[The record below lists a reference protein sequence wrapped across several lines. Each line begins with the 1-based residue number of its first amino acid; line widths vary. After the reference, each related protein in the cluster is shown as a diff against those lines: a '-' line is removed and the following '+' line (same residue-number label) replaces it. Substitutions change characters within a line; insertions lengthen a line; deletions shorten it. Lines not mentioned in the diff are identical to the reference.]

1 MIKTI
6 TKIDIDPYLAETE
19 KLGLSYCGATQ
30 YYGRYHEG
38 KLVAFT
44 GVLWYSKKAV
54 FKNHYVLPD
63 YRHHGYFKELFRYSM
78 IAVRERGIKIVE
90 ANCSAMSLPLYIK
103 MGAKITKQ
111 YKDWTQVQLKL

>member
-6 TKIDIDPYLAETE
+6 TKADIDPYLAETE

-30 YYGRYHEG
+30 YYGRYADG

-44 GVLWYSKKAV
+44 GILWYAKKAV

-78 IAVRERGIKIVE
+78 IAVRERGIKLVE
-90 ANCSAMSLPLYIK
+90 ANCSQMSLPLYIR

>member
-78 IAVRERGIKIVE
+78 IAVRERGIKLVE

>member
-6 TKIDIDPYLAETE
+6 TKIDIEPYLAETE
-19 KLGLSYCGATQ
+19 KLGLSFCNATE
-30 YYGRYHEG
+30 YYGRYDGG

-44 GVLWYSKKAV
+44 GILWYAKKAV

-63 YRHHGYFKELFRYSM
+63 YRRHGYFKDLFRYSM
-78 IAVRERGIKIVE
+78 IAVRERGIKVVE

>member
-30 YYGRYHEG
+30 YYGRFLDG

-78 IAVRERGIKIVE
+78 IAVRERGIKVVE

>member
-78 IAVRERGIKIVE
+78 IAVRERGIKLVE

-103 MGAKITKQ
+103 MGAKVTKQ

>member
-6 TKIDIDPYLAETE
+6 TKTDIEPYLAETE
-19 KLGLSYCGATQ
+19 KLGLSFCNATE
-30 YYGRYHEG
+30 YYGRYNDG

-44 GVLWYSKKAV
+44 GILWYAKKAV

-63 YRHHGYFKELFRYSM
+63 YRHHGYFKDLFRYSM
-78 IAVRERGIKIVE
+78 IAVRERGIKLIE

-103 MGAKITKQ
+103 MGGKITKQ

>member
-6 TKIDIDPYLAETE
+6 TKVDIDPYLAETE

-30 YYGRYHEG
+30 YYGRFHDG

-78 IAVRERGIKIVE
+78 IAVRERGIKLIE

>member
-78 IAVRERGIKIVE
+78 IAVRERGIKVVE

>member
-1 MIKTI
+1 MIKTL
-6 TKIDIDPYLAETE
+6 TKADIEPYLAETE
-19 KLGLSYCGATQ
+19 KLGLSFCNATE
-30 YYGRYHEG
+30 YYGRFDNN

-44 GVLWYSKKAV
+44 GILWYSKKAV

-63 YRHHGYFKELFRYSM
+63 YRHHGYFKDLFRYSM

>member
-1 MIKTI
+1 MIRTI
-6 TKIDIDPYLAETE
+6 TKIDIEPYLAETE
-19 KLGLSYCGATQ
+19 KLGLSYCAATQ
-30 YYGRYHEG
+30 YYGRYDEG

-44 GVLWYSKKAV
+44 GILWYSKKAV

-78 IAVRERGIKIVE
+78 IAVRERGIKLIE
-90 ANCSAMSLPLYIK
+90 ANCSTMSLPLYIR

>member
-6 TKIDIDPYLAETE
+6 TKTDIQPYLAETE
-19 KLGLSYCGATQ
+19 RIGLSYCAATQ
-30 YYGRYHEG
+30 YYGRYDEG

-78 IAVRERGIKIVE
+78 IAVRERGIKVVE
-90 ANCSAMSLPLYIK
+90 ANCSQMSLPLYIK

>member
-6 TKIDIDPYLAETE
+6 TDAEVLPFLE
-19 KLGLSYCGATQ
+19 PAKKLGLSFCNATQ
-30 YYGRYHEG
+30 YYGYFDEG
-38 KLVAFT
+38 KLVAIT
-44 GVLWYSKKAV
+44 GVLWYAKKAV

-78 IAVRERGIKIVE
+78 IAVRERGIKVVE
-90 ANCSAMSLPLYIK
+90 ANCSQMSLPLYIK

>member
-6 TKIDIDPYLAETE
+6 TKEHIEPFLAETE
-19 KLGLSYCGATQ
+19 KLGLSYCNATT
-30 YYGRYHEG
+30 YYG
-38 KLVAFT
+38 KFVDCNLVAFT
-44 GVLWYSKKAV
+44 GILWYSKKAV
-54 FKNHYVLPD
+54 FKNHYVIPE

-78 IAVRERGIKIVE
+78 IAVRERGIKLIE
-90 ANCSAMSLPLYIK
+90 ANCSSMSLPLYIR